1 MPHFFVPPRNV
12 QGGRFFLA
20 PDESRHLAVVLRK
33 KPGEEVLLFDG
44 EGKAFRALLESVSA
58 EKVSGK
64 VLSEER
70 PPAVPFRLRL
80 FQGFP
85 KGEKFDWI
93 LEKMTELGAAEIVP
107 VYTERAVARVPKE
120 KLDARLKRW
129 EKIVLASA
137 KQCGRAEIPK
147 VRPPRKWAE
156 ALGELGPGF
165 TLLPWEGE
173 EKTSLRNA
181 VRTFARSEAAPVVNL
196 LIGPE
201 GGLTPEEVELAVK
214 RGAVTVTL
222 GPAILRTET
231 AGLFVA
237 SALLYEWS

>member
-1 MPHFFVPPRNV
+1 MPHFFVPPDNV
-12 QGGRFFLA
+12 RGGRFFLA

-33 KPGEEVLLFDG
+33 RSGQEVLLFDG

-58 EKVSGK
+58 EKVAGK
-64 VLSEER
+64 ILSEER
-70 PPAVPFRLRL
+70 PPAAPFRLRL

-85 KGEKFDWI
+85 KGDKFDWV

-107 VYTERAVARVPKE
+107 VYTERTVARVPQE
-120 KLDARLKRW
+120 KVDARLKRW
-129 EKIVLASA
+129 RKIVLSSA
-137 KQCGRAEIPK
+137 KQCGRAEVP
-147 VRPPRKWAE
+147 VVQPPVTWPE
-156 ALGELGPGF
+156 AFGLVGQDDL

-173 EKTSLRNA
+173 ETRQLKQVLEGKPA
-181 VRTFARSEAAPVVNL
+181 KVVNV

-201 GGLTPEEVELAVK
+201 GGLTPEEVELAKK
-214 RGAVTVTL
+214 RGAVTVSL